1 MFPSLRKNIDSSRAG
16 ASPVSSRASLAL
28 TPLVLLIGS
37 LFSTSAFADL
47 SDTLHPYLATSI
59 NYDDNLLRLSDAEL
73 AGSDGGSDTY
83 KTVIGGVLLERP
95 IGRQLIK
102 AQAKFSRVTF
112 NRYSQLDYSGKDL
125 SAEWKWQVGNHF
137 DGHLGGIYVQTL
149 APFSDFHDDE
159 KNLRTK
165 RVEYAD
171 GDWRFHPSWQ
181 LHTGFRREEYTYDLT
196 TQRINNR
203 KEDRS
208 EAGIDYLAS
217 SGSKVGILLRQVKD
231 TYPTQSSTAGN
242 DFQQDEINLNVYWAL
257 SGTTNVLFVGGHVNR
272 KHTNGDTR
280 ETGGTNGRLI
290 ANWQPL
296 GKVQFTGMAW
306 REFGAAEN
314 TVVQSALSK
323 GASIAATWN
332 ATAKIKVQALLS
344 RENRDFTPL
353 SGLVDI
359 TGLSDSTNIANLGL
373 TYHPWR
379 NGEISINAFH
389 TSRDGSVSAG
399 TTTYSSNGASLNA
412 SVQF

>member
-196 TQRINNR
+196 TQRVITAR
-203 KEDRS
+203 KTVAKPGSTIWRPAAARLVFCCARS
-208 EAGIDYLAS
+208 RTLIRPSRARPVTIFS
-217 SGSKVGILLRQVKD
+217 RMK
-231 TYPTQSSTAGN
+231 ST
-242 DFQQDEINLNVYWAL
+242 
-257 SGTTNVLFVGGHVNR
+257 
-272 KHTNGDTR
+272 
-280 ETGGTNGRLI
+280 
-290 ANWQPL
+290 
-296 GKVQFTGMAW
+296 
-306 REFGAAEN
+306 
-314 TVVQSALSK
+314 
-323 GASIAATWN
+323 
-332 ATAKIKVQALLS
+332 
-344 RENRDFTPL
+344 
-353 SGLVDI
+353 
-359 TGLSDSTNIANLGL
+359 
-373 TYHPWR
+373 
-379 NGEISINAFH
+379 
-389 TSRDGSVSAG
+389 
-399 TTTYSSNGASLNA
+399 
-412 SVQF
+412 